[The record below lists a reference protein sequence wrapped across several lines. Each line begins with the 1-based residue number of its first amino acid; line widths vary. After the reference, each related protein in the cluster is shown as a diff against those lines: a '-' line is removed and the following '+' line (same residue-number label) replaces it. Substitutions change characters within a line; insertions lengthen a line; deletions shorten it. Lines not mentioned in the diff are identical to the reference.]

1 MDYEQG
7 NVIERVV
14 WYQTDLITRCRE
26 TANRSRQLRDVAIQL
41 RADRPGRSVAES
53 R

>member
-7 NVIERVV
+7 NIIERVV
-14 WYQTDLITRCRE
+14 WYQADLLARCRN
-26 TANRSRQLRDVAIQL
+26 TANRSRQLRDAAMQL
-41 RADRPGRSVAES
+41 RADQPGGRVAEL

>member
-7 NVIERVV
+7 NIIERVA
-14 WYQTDLITRCRE
+14 WYQADLVARCRE
-26 TANRSRQLRDVAIQL
+26 TANRSRQLRDAAIEL
-41 RADRPGRSVAES
+41 RADRPGGRVAEL